1 VAIGLWI
8 FDLRNGQFLGTLVI
22 LSSPV
27 IWLFEA
33 VMVRIFMETIVVR
46 FKTAEYLRV
55 IKDKL

>member
-1 VAIGLWI
+1 
-8 FDLRNGQFLGTLVI
+8 VI
-22 LSSPV
+22 LSSPA

-33 VMVRIFMETIVVR
+33 LLVRIFMETIIVR